1 MGLGKKLTLDL
12 KSQYCTRFSQE
23 KQVLF
28 ASVFSNLMTEKV
40 TAMLLNQTHEQ
51 ALTNFKRVDS
61 LESLLIFTSNLVGK
75 KSSLGDWFKQLK
87 ALDAEAKKQL
97 GPQLQTFKTY
107 WEQTCSDKQ
116 QQFEALL
123 LNQKLESDFIDVTQ
137 SYPTQKG
144 ALHPLSK
151 VQRHIENIFTGM
163 GFEIADGPE
172 VETEWH
178 NFEALNV
185 PAHHPARDMQDTFF
199 VNSRQKD
206 PKQNAVLRTQTS
218 NIQIR
223 KMLAHGAPVRIIA
236 PGRVYR
242 NEDVD
247 ATHDAMFY
255 QVEGLVVD
263 QNISISHLKGT
274 LETMLSAVFAKPM
287 KVRIRPGY
295 FPFVEP
301 GLEVDIWWEYT
312 DKNGEDKGRW
322 LEFCGAGMVHPNVL
336 RNSGVDPEKFSGF
349 AFGFGLTR
357 LVMMKYGIE
366 DIRLL
371 ATNKREFLEQF

>member
-1 MGLGKKLTLDL
+1 
-12 KSQYCTRFSQE
+12 
-23 KQVLF
+23 
-28 ASVFSNLMTEKV
+28 MTENV
-40 TAMLLNQTHEQ
+40 TPERLSQVHEQ
-51 ALTNFKRVDS
+51 ALSDFSSIDS
-61 LESLLIFTSNLVGK
+61 LESLQVFTAKVVGK
-75 KSSLGDWFKQLK
+75 KSSLGSWFKELK
-87 ALDAEAKKQL
+87 ALDVEAKKEL
-97 GPQLQTFKTY
+97 GPKLQQFKTY
-107 WEQTCSDKQ
+107 WEQACVAKQ
-116 QQFEALL
+116 NELEAAA
-123 LNQKLESDFIDVTQ
+123 LNQKLKSDFIDVTQ
-137 SYPTQKG
+137 SYPAQKG
-144 ALHPLSK
+144 ALHPLSQ
-151 VQRHIENIFTGM
+151 VQRHIETIFTGM

-178 NFEALNV
+178 NFDALNV
-185 PAHHPARDMQDTFF
+185 PANHPARDMQDTFF
-199 VNSRQKD
+199 VSSAHEDSHQNS
-206 PKQNAVLRTQTS
+206 VLRTQTS

-223 KMLAHGAPVRIIA
+223 KMLEKGAPVRIIA

-263 QNISISHLKGT
+263 KDISVSHLKGT
-274 LETMLSAVFAKPM
+274 LETMLSAVFSKPM
-287 KVRIRPGY
+287 KIRIRPGY

-312 DKNGEDKGRW
+312 DKNGEEKGRW

-336 RNSGVDPEKFSGF
+336 RNSGVDPEEFSGF

-371 ATNKREFLEQF
+371 SSNKREFLQQF

>member
-1 MGLGKKLTLDL
+1 MAENVTPQQLT
-12 KSQYCTRFSQE
+12 
-23 KQVLF
+23 
-28 ASVFSNLMTEKV
+28 
-40 TAMLLNQTHEQ
+40 QTHEQ
-51 ALTNFKRVDS
+51 ALRDFASIND
-61 LESLLIFTSNLVGK
+61 LESLKFFTSQTVGK
-75 KSSLGDWFKQLK
+75 KSNLGLWFKQLK
-87 ALDAEAKKQL
+87 SLDVEMKKEL
-97 GPQLQTFKTY
+97 GPKLQDFKNY
-107 WEQTCSDKQ
+107 WEQACVSKLQ
-116 QQFEALL
+116 ALETAA
-123 LNQKLESDFIDVTQ
+123 LNEKLKTDFIDVTQ

-144 ALHPLSK
+144 AIHPLSQ
-151 VQRHIENIFTGM
+151 VQRHIEHIFTGM

-178 NFEALNV
+178 NFDALNV

-199 VNSRQKD
+199 VSSSSDDSHKNS
-206 PKQNAVLRTQTS
+206 VLRTQTS

-223 KMLAHGAPVRIIA
+223 KMLEKGAPVRIIA

-263 QNISISHLKGT
+263 KNISVSHLKGT
-274 LETMLSAVFAKPM
+274 LETMLSAVFGKTM

-312 DKNGEDKGRW
+312 DKNGEEKGRW

-336 RNSGVDPEKFSGF
+336 RNSNVDPEIYTGF

-371 ATNKREFLEQF
+371 SSNKREFLQQF

>member
-1 MGLGKKLTLDL
+1 
-12 KSQYCTRFSQE
+12 
-23 KQVLF
+23 
-28 ASVFSNLMTEKV
+28 MTEKV
-40 TAMLLNQTHEQ
+40 TTTLLNQTHER
-51 ALTNFKRVDS
+51 ALQDFKKIDS
-61 LESLLIFTSNLVGK
+61 LESLQVFTTHLVGK
-75 KSSLGDWFKQLK
+75 KSALSDWFAQLK
-87 ALDAEAKKQL
+87 ALDAEAKKEL
-97 GPQLQTFKTY
+97 GPELQTFKTY
-107 WEQTCSDKQ
+107 WEQACTAKQ
-116 QQFEALL
+116 QAFETTL
-123 LNQKLESDFIDVTQ
+123 LNQKLASDFIDVTQ
-137 SYPTQKG
+137 TYPSSKG

-199 VNSRQKD
+199 VVSGNQDPHQNS
-206 PKQNAVLRTQTS
+206 VLRTQTS

-223 KMLAHGAPVRIIA
+223 KMLEKGAPVRIIA

-247 ATHDAMFY
+247 ATHDVMFY

-274 LETMLSAVFAKPM
+274 LETMLSAVFARAM

-301 GLEVDIWWEYT
+301 GLEVDIWWEYK
-312 DKNGEDKGRW
+312 DKNGQEKGCW

-336 RNSGVDPEKFSGF
+336 LNSGVDPEKFSGF

-371 ATNKREFLEQF
+371 TSNKREFLQQF